1 MAKLTKTILTT
12 YIPGDPGSPGS
23 AGTAPSPGY
32 WVKNCTTST
41 AGCATQYVPIY
52 GPCPTDGSGSLN
64 TGTGTCLIDYQKTT
78 TCSDATTTCTSVYVP
93 PSAGT
98 AAVPATPPTPAQTIQ
113 NFQEGWNASAQ
124 SIVSLL
130 PGKAALFKLQ
140 NGARAILLGFA
151 AEQWAPR
158 VNDLAFGVM
167 FSDGEANVYENG
179 VFKEFLGYFSN
190 SQEFIIG
197 RTLDNYIMYIN
208 KATGNAVARRRSPAA
223 PSVGVHLFSMLYR
236 GGDTVLI

>member
-12 YIPGDPGSPGS
+12 YIPADPGDPGSG
-23 AGTAPSPGY
+23 GTAPTPGY
-32 WVKNCTTST
+32 WVKNCTST
-41 AGCATQYVPIY
+41 PAGCITRYEPTY
-52 GPCPTDGSGSLN
+52 GPCPTDSPVIGQPQ
-64 TGTGTCLIDYQKTT
+64 CIIDYKKVT
-78 TCSDATTTCTSVYVP
+78 TCWDAQTTCTSYYVP

-98 AAVPATPPTPAQTIQ
+98 AAVPARPPSPAQIIQ

-140 NGARAILLGFA
+140 NGARGVLMGFA

-179 VFKEFLGYFSN
+179 VFKEFLGYFSTG
-190 SQEFIIG
+190 QEFIIG
-197 RTLDNYIMYIN
+197 RSLDNYIIYLN
-208 KATGNAVARRRSPAA
+208 KTNGQTVARRHSPAA
-223 PSVGVHLFSMLYR
+223 PSVGVHLFSMLYY

>member
-12 YIPGDPGSPGS
+12 YIAADPGSPGS
-23 AGTAPSPGY
+23 AGTAPTQGY
-32 WVKNCTTST
+32 WVKNCTTSA
-41 AGCATQYVPIY
+41 AGCITQMQPIY
-52 GPCPTDGSGSLN
+52 GACPPDSLVV
-64 TGTGTCLIDYQKTT
+64 GTGTCIIGYEKKTT
-78 TCSDATTTCTSVYVP
+78 CWEASTTCTSVYVP

-98 AAVPATPPTPAQTIQ
+98 AAVPARPPTPAQVIQ

-140 NGARAILLGFA
+140 NGARAILVGFA
-151 AEQWAPR
+151 AEQWVPR
-158 VNDLAFGVM
+158 VNDLEFGIM
-167 FSDGEANVYENG
+167 FSDGEANVYEDG
-179 VFKEFLGYFSN
+179 VFKERLGYFSN

-208 KATGNAVARRRSPAA
+208 KTTGDAVGRRKSPAA
-223 PSVGVHLFSMLYR
+223 PTVGIHVFSMLYR

>member
-12 YIPGDPGSPGS
+12 YIPADPGDPGSG
-23 AGTAPSPGY
+23 GVAPSPGY
-32 WVKNCTTST
+32 WVKNCTTTT
-41 AGCATQYVPIY
+41 AGCITSYVPLY
-52 GPCPTDGSGSLN
+52 GPCPT
-64 TGTGTCLIDYQKTT
+64 GTGNLAIGTSTCIIDYQKKT
-78 TCSDATTTCTSVYVP
+78 TCWDAQTTCTSTYVP
-93 PSAGT
+93 PTAGT
-98 AAVPATPPTPAQTIQ
+98 AAVPARPPSPAQIIQ

-140 NGARAILLGFA
+140 NGARAVLLGFA
-151 AEQWAPR
+151 AEQWVPR
-158 VNDLAFGVM
+158 VNDLEFGVM
-167 FSDGEANVYENG
+167 FSDGEANVYEDG

>member
-12 YIPGDPGSPGS
+12 YIPGNPGSPGS

-32 WVKNCTTST
+32 WVKNCTTVT
-41 AGCATQYVPIY
+41 AGCITQAQPIY
-52 GPCPTDGSGSLN
+52 GACPTGTGNLVI
-64 TGTGTCLIDYQKTT
+64 GTGTCVIAYQKTT
-78 TCSDATTTCTSVYVP
+78 TCWDAKTTCTSTYVP

-98 AAVPATPPTPAQTIQ
+98 TAVPATPPTPSQTIQ

-130 PGKAALFKLQ
+130 PGKAALFRLQ

-151 AEQWAPR
+151 AEQWLPR

-167 FSDGEANVYENG
+167 FSDGKAEVYENG

-208 KATGNAVARRRSPAA
+208 KTTGEAIARRRNPAA
-223 PSVGVHLFSMLYR
+223 PTVSVHLFSMLYR

>member
-1 MAKLTKTILTT
+1 MTKLTKNTLIT
-12 YIPGDPGSPGS
+12 YIAANPGSPGS

-32 WVKNCTTST
+32 WTKSCTTST
-41 AGCATQYVPIY
+41 GGCITQLVPIY
-52 GPCPTDGSGSLN
+52 GACPADGTGLIISSGS
-64 TGTGTCLIDYQKTT
+64 CVIDYQSIT
-78 TCSDATTTCTSVYVP
+78 TCTTSTTTCTSVYVP
-93 PSAGT
+93 PTAGT
-98 AAVPATPPTPAQTIQ
+98 AAVPAVPPTPAQLIQ

-140 NGARAILLGFA
+140 NGAQAILLGFA
-151 AEQWAPR
+151 AEQWVPR
-158 VNDLAFGVM
+158 VNNMAFGIM

-208 KATGNAVARRRSPAA
+208 KTTGEAVGRRKSPAA
-223 PSVGVHLFSMLYR
+223 PTVGIHLFSLLYR